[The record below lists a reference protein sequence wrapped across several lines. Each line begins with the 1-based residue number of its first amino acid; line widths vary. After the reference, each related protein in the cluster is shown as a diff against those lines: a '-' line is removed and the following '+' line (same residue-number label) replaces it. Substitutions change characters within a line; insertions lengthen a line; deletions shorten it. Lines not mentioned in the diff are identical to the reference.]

1 MGTAIRPYRWRIAIL
16 LAAATALSYID
27 RQSFPVVAGEISKS
41 IRISDAQYAQLQ
53 FLFLLT
59 YGVMYA
65 GGGRLIDRLGTRRG
79 LGLCM
84 LLWSAA
90 TAMHGLVTSVTGLGA
105 ARVLLGLGEGGGFP
119 GAAKAVAEWFPKKE
133 RSLAFGIF
141 NTGSSVGAVAAPPL
155 IAAIVLASNWRWV
168 FAAAGLAG
176 ILWLLLWWRTEDP
189 PSPQD
194 SAQPAKQGSLA
205 ARVSWAGLFRR
216 SDTWALVSAK
226 FLSDSAWYFFLFWLP
241 KYLGDVRQLDIKG
254 IGTFAWIPYAFMGA
268 GSLFGGWLSSFLIR
282 RGWSLDASRRIS
294 LGIAAAMLPASLFI
308 MNAPLSLAIMF
319 FSMAMFGHQFF
330 STILQTLTADMYAP
344 AEVGSIAGLVG
355 AAGSF
360 GGMLFNLLV
369 GAILTSTRSYRLVF
383 LIAGVLHPAAFF
395 VLMLCVRRIERKE
408 VSIAV
413 QEEVSL

>member
-1 MGTAIRPYRWRIAIL
+1 MPAMRTSIRPYRWRIAVL

-27 RQSFPVVAGEISKS
+27 RQSFPVVAGEISKT
-41 IRISDAQYAQLQ
+41 IFISDAQYARLQ

-59 YGVMYA
+59 YGLMYA
-65 GGGRLIDRLGTRRG
+65 GGGRLIDWLGTRRG

-90 TAMHGLVTSVTGLGA
+90 TALHGLVTSVAGLGA
-105 ARVLLGLGEGGGFP
+105 ARILLGLGEGGCFP

-155 IAAIVLASNWRWV
+155 IAAIVLESNWRWV
-168 FAAAGLAG
+168 FMVAGLAG
-176 ILWLLLWWRTEDP
+176 IVWLLLWWQTDDP
-189 PSPQD
+189 PGVPGNEGPVAA
-194 SAQPAKQGSLA
+194 SA
-205 ARVSWAGLFRR
+205 SWAGLFRR

-226 FLSDSAWYFFLFWLP
+226 FLADSAWYFFLFWLP
-241 KYLGDVRQLDIKG
+241 KYLGDVRHLDIKA
-254 IGTFAWIPYAFMGA
+254 IGYFAWIPYAFAGA
-268 GSLFGGWLSSFLIR
+268 GSLLGGWLSSFLIR

-308 MNAPLSLAIMF
+308 VNAPLSLAIVF
-319 FSMAMFGHQFF
+319 FSMDMCGHQFF
-330 STILQTLTADMYAP
+330 STIMQTLTADMYKP
-344 AEVGSIAGLVG
+344 AEVASIAGLVG

-369 GAILTSTRSYRLVF
+369 GAILTATHSYRIVF
-383 LIAGVLHPAAFF
+383 MIAGVLHPAAFL
-395 VLMLCVRRIERKE
+395 VLMLFVRRIDRNE
-408 VSIAV
+408 VPSALH
-413 QEEVSL
+413 EEVPV